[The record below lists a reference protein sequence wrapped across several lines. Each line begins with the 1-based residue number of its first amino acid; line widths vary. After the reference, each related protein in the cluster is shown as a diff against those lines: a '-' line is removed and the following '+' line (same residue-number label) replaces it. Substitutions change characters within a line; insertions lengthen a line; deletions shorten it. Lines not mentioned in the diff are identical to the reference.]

1 MPLIHSYVLVL
12 VRLLLIVAASV
23 VSQSALASCRI
34 NPLAS
39 FVAQDIDLSMG
50 PISVP
55 PGLPVNGVIAKRTF
69 LVAPKPASQFVCGL
83 FVANYITLD
92 YSPAR
97 KTVILP
103 VVATD
108 VPGVGV
114 TLVINMV
121 PVMSTAMY
129 YSGMVMLAIQNQFY
143 IPSGTLEI
151 TFIKTAEVVGSGQV
165 APTGLFSRQYLD
177 GDGSGKPVLTASF
190 RGAGTSIIPPTCK
203 ASADS
208 INIAVDLGKVSSSS
222 FTGVGSVS
230 PSRDFSIDLDCGS
243 LDKAGATI
251 GVRLDAVQD
260 ASGVPGVLR
269 LSGGADSA
277 EGVGIQLLQRQGAGE
292 SQVRFAEN
300 IVLATAPVSA
310 GRLSLPMRAR
320 YMQTQAGK
328 VTPGKGNGVATFT
341 IQYN

>member
-1 MPLIHSYVLVL
+1 MPLIHSCASVLIRVL
-12 VRLLLIVAASV
+12 LVVVAGAASK
-23 VSQSALASCRI
+23 SAMAACMIS
-34 NPLAS
+34 PFS
-39 FVAQDIDLSMG
+39 GFVPQDIDLSMG

-55 PGLPVNGVIAKRTF
+55 PGLPVKGVIAKRTF
-69 LVAPKPASQFVCGL
+69 SITPKPANQFICAL
-83 FVANYITLD
+83 FVLNYMTIEYVPT
-92 YSPAR
+92 R
-97 KTVILP
+97 KNIDAP
-103 VVATD
+103 IYATD

-114 TLVINMV
+114 TLVVNVV
-121 PVMSTAMY
+121 PVLSTGFY
-129 YSGMVMLAIQNQFY
+129 YPGVVRLALQNQFY
-143 IPSGTLEI
+143 IPSGTFEI
-151 TFIKTAEVVGSGQV
+151 AFIKTAEVVGSGQV
-165 APTGLFSRQYLD
+165 ALPGLFARQYLE
-177 GDGSGKPVLTASF
+177 GDGPGKPVLTASF
-190 RGAGTSIIPPTCK
+190 RGAGTSIVPPTCV
-203 ASADS
+203 ASAGS
-208 INIAVDLGKVSSSS
+208 ANIAVDLGRVSSSS

-260 ASGVPGVLR
+260 VSGAPGVLR
-269 LSGGADSA
+269 LAAGADSA
-277 EGVGIQLLQRQGAGE
+277 QGVGIQLLQRQGAGE

-320 YMQTQAGK
+320 YMQTQAGQ

>member
-1 MPLIHSYVLVL
+1 MPLMHSCASVLI
-12 VRLLLIVAASV
+12 RLLLVVVAATASK
-23 VSQSALASCRI
+23 SALGACRI
-34 NPLAS
+34 SPFTS
-39 FVAQDIDLSMG
+39 FAPQDIDLSMG

-69 LVAPKPASQFVCGL
+69 SLTPKPASQFICGL
-83 FVANYITLD
+83 FVVNYMTMEFV
-92 YSPAR
+92 PAR
-97 KTVILP
+97 KVVSLP

-114 TLVINMV
+114 TLIVNIV
-121 PVMSTAMY
+121 PVMSGAIY
-129 YSGMVMLAIQNQFY
+129 YSGFVSLSLQNQFY
-143 IPSGTLEI
+143 IPSGTFEI
-151 TFIKTAEVVGSGQV
+151 AFIKTAEVVGSGQV
-165 APTGLFSRQYLD
+165 APAGLFSRQYLD
-177 GDGSGKPVLTASF
+177 GDNAARPMLTASF
-190 RGAGTSIIPPTCK
+190 RGAGTTIVPPTCK
-203 ASADS
+203 ASAGS
-208 INIAVDLGKVSSSS
+208 ANIAVDLGRVSSSS

-230 PSRDFSIDLDCGS
+230 PSRDFNIDLDCGS
-243 LDKAGATI
+243 LDKVGATI

-260 ASGVPGVLR
+260 VSGAPGVLR
-269 LSGGADSA
+269 LAAGADSA
-277 EGVGIQLLQRQGAGE
+277 QGVGIQLLQRQGAGE

-320 YMQTQAGK
+320 YMQTQAGQ

>member
-1 MPLIHSYVLVL
+1 MPLIHICAPVLI
-12 VRLLLIVAASV
+12 RLLLVVAASAA
-23 VSQSALASCRI
+23 SQSALASCRI
-34 NPLAS
+34 SPLAS

-69 LVAPKPASQFVCGL
+69 LVAPKPASQFICGL
-83 FVANYITLD
+83 FVSNFTTIEFF
-92 YSPAR
+92 PAR
-97 KTVILP
+97 KAVIP
-103 VVATD
+103 PIFATD

-121 PVMSTAMY
+121 PVLMTPLY
-129 YSGMVMLAIQNQFY
+129 YPGTVGLFVQNQFY
-143 IPSGTLEI
+143 IPNGTLEI

-165 APTGLFSRQYLD
+165 APAGLFSRQYLD
-177 GDGSGKPVLTASF
+177 GDGPGKPVLTASF
-190 RGAGTSIIPPTCK
+190 RGAGTSIVPPTCK
-203 ASADS
+203 ASAGS
-208 INIAVDLGKVSSSS
+208 VNIAVDLGKVSSGS

-243 LDKAGATI
+243 LDKVGATI
-251 GVRLDAVQD
+251 GVRLEAAQD
-260 ASGVPGVLR
+260 VSGAPGVLR
-269 LSGGADSA
+269 LAAGADSA
-277 EGVGIQLLQRQGAGE
+277 QGVGIQLLQRQGAGE